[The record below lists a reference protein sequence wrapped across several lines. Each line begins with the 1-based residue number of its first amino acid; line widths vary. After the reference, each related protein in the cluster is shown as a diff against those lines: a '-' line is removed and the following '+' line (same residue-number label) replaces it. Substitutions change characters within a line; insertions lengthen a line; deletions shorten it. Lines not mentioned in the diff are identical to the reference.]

1 MQALQKLHFSPGM
14 EQLKKLSWLSEHG
27 YQVLLDRLQDGI
39 FAIEDGKLIY
49 VNQRLATMLGYPL
62 DELINRPFLEFVAVA
77 DRPLVAERHYGR
89 LAGKIVP
96 ENYDMRL
103 LTSRGEEILCSLNVG
118 LGETRV
124 GATVTV
130 GSVRDVTE
138 QRAAQAELE
147 KSKADLKSIFDK
159 LPDVLYR
166 TDMNG
171 IIVMVSPSCFD
182 IIGYRPD
189 EMLGTALSD
198 YYHVREDRQ
207 DVVQAALD
215 SGGKATQIEAKLKH
229 KNGTIIWFSAN
240 VSVHYGPDGK
250 PAYIEGVAR
259 DVSERR
265 QMEEQLVMLSRTDE
279 LTGAS
284 NRRHF
289 LDKSEDV
296 ICMMKRYQRPVS
308 MMIADLDNFKTIND
322 NHGHHAGDLA
332 LKAFAEICRGE
343 IRESDIFG
351 RLGGEEF
358 GLMLPETAIQDAQV
372 LAERILRATNALEI
386 SLDGQAIRFTVSI
399 GLIELNENDTTLNKV
414 MHRADLA
421 MYQAKAQGRNQIVT
435 AIN

>member
-1 MQALQKLHFSPGM
+1 M

-118 LGETRV
+118 LGEIRV

-198 YYHVREDRQ
+198 YYYVREDRQ

-240 VSVHYGPDGK
+240 VSVHYGADGK

-308 MMIADLDNFKTIND
+308 MMIADLDNFKMIND

-332 LKAFAEICRGE
+332 LKAFAEICRGK

-372 LAERILRATNALEI
+372 LAERILRATNALEL

-399 GLIELNENDTTLNKV
+399 GLIALNENDTTLNKV

>member
-1 MQALQKLHFSPGM
+1 
-14 EQLKKLSWLSEHG
+14 LKKLSWLSEHG

-62 DELINRPFLEFVAVA
+62 DELINRPFLELVAVA

-89 LAGKIVP
+89 LAGKKVP
-96 ENYDMRL
+96 EIYDMRL

-138 QRAAQAELE
+138 QRAALEELE

-171 IIVMVSPSCFD
+171 IIVMISPSCFD
-182 IIGYRPD
+182 IIGYRPE

-198 YYHVREDRQ
+198 YYYVRENRQ

-229 KNGTIIWFSAN
+229 KNGKTIWFSAN

-308 MMIADLDNFKTIND
+308 MMIADLDNFKMIND
-322 NHGHHAGDLA
+322 NFGHHAGDLA

-358 GLMLPETAIQDAQV
+358 GLMLPETTIEEAQV
-372 LAERILRATNALEI
+372 LAERILKATNALEI
-386 SLDGQAIRFTVSI
+386 SLDGQAIGFTVSI
-399 GLIELNENDTTLNKV
+399 GLIELDEDDTTLNKI

-435 AIN
+435 ATQ

>member
-1 MQALQKLHFSPGM
+1 
-14 EQLKKLSWLSEHG
+14 LKKLSWLSAHG

-39 FAIEDGKLIY
+39 FAIEDGRLIY

-62 DELINRPFLEFVAVA
+62 DELINRPFLELVAVA
-77 DRPLVAERHYGR
+77 DRPLVSERHHGR
-89 LAGKIVP
+89 LAGKQVP
-96 ENYDMRL
+96 EIYDMRL
-103 LTSRGEEILCSLNVG
+103 LTSSGEEILCSLNVG

-138 QRAAQAELE
+138 QRAALDELE
-147 KSKADLKSIFDK
+147 KSKADLKAIFDK

-166 TDMNG
+166 TDMKG
-171 IIVMVSPSCFD
+171 IIVMVSPSCID
-182 IIGYRPD
+182 IIGYRPE

-198 YYHVREDRQ
+198 YYHIQEERR
-207 DVVQAALD
+207 DVIQAALD
-215 SGGKATQIEAKLKH
+215 NAGKVTQIEARLKH

-240 VSVHYGPDGK
+240 VSVHFDADGM

-259 DVSERR
+259 DVSERKL
-265 QMEEQLVMLSRTDE
+265 MEEQLVALTRTDE

-296 ICMMKRYQRPVS
+296 IVMMRRYQRPVS
-308 MMIADLDNFKTIND
+308 MMVADLDNFKKIND
-322 NHGHHAGDLA
+322 KYGHHAGDLA

-358 GLMLPETAIQDAQV
+358 GMMLPETTIQEAQI
-372 LAERILRATNALEI
+372 LAERILKATNALEI

-399 GLIELNENDTTLNKV
+399 GLIELDQDDTSLNKV

-421 MYQAKAQGRNQIVT
+421 MYKAKEQGRNQIVT
-435 AIN
+435 AI

>member
-1 MQALQKLHFSPGM
+1 
-14 EQLKKLSWLSEHG
+14 LKKLSWLSEHG

-49 VNQRLATMLGYPL
+49 VNQRLATMLGFPL
-62 DELINRPFLEFVAVA
+62 DELINRPFLELVAVS

-89 LAGKIVP
+89 LAGKKVP
-96 ENYDMRL
+96 EIYDMRL

-118 LGETRV
+118 LGETKV

-171 IIVMVSPSCFD
+171 IIVMISPSCFD
-182 IIGYRPD
+182 IIGYRPE

-198 YYHVREDRQ
+198 YYYVREDRQ

-229 KNGTIIWFSAN
+229 KNGAIIWFSAN
-240 VSVHYGPDGK
+240 VSVHFDPDGK
-250 PAYIEGVAR
+250 PGYIEGVAR
-259 DVSERR
+259 DVSVRR
-265 QMEEQLVMLSRTDE
+265 QMEEQLVALSRTDE

-284 NRRHF
+284 NRRYF

-308 MMIADLDNFKTIND
+308 MMIADLDNFKSIND
-322 NHGHHAGDLA
+322 NYGHRAGDLA

-358 GLMLPETAIQDAQV
+358 GLMLPETTIQEAQV
-372 LAERILRATNALEI
+372 LAERILNATNALEI
-386 SLDGQAIRFTVSI
+386 RLDGQAIRFTVSI
-399 GLIELNENDTTLNKV
+399 GLIELDADDTSLNKV
-414 MHRADLA
+414 IHRADLA
-421 MYQAKAQGRNQIVT
+421 MYQAKAQGRNRIVT
-435 AIN
+435 AIK

>member
-1 MQALQKLHFSPGM
+1 M
-14 EQLKKLSWLSEHG
+14 
-27 YQVLLDRLQDGI
+27 LDRLQDGI
-39 FAIEDGKLIY
+39 FAIEDGRLIY

-62 DELINRPFLEFVAVA
+62 DELINRPFLEMVAVA
-77 DRPLVAERHYGR
+77 DRPLVLERHQAR
-89 LAGKIVP
+89 LAGKKVP

-118 LGETRV
+118 LGETGV

-130 GSVRDVTE
+130 GSVRDVTL
-138 QRAAQAELE
+138 QRAALGELE
-147 KSKADLKSIFDK
+147 KSKAELKSIFDK

-182 IIGYRPD
+182 IIGYRP
-189 EMLGTALSD
+189 EELLGTALSD
-198 YYHVREDRQ
+198 YYYVQEERQ
-207 DVVQAALD
+207 DVVQVALA
-215 SGGKATQIEAKLKH
+215 GRGKVTQIEARLKH
-229 KNGTIIWFSAN
+229 KNGRIIWFSAN
-240 VSVHYGPDGK
+240 VSVHFEPDGK
-250 PAYIEGVAR
+250 PGYIEGVAR
-259 DVSERR
+259 DVSASK
-265 QMEEQLVMLSRTDE
+265 QMEEQLVALSRTDE

-296 ICMMKRYQRPVS
+296 IGMMKRYQRPVS
-308 MMIADLDNFKTIND
+308 MMIADLDNFKLVND

-358 GLMLPETAIQDAQV
+358 GLLLPETTIQDAQV
-372 LAERILRATNALEI
+372 LAERILSATNSLAI
-386 SLDGQAIRFTVSI
+386 SWDGQTIRFTVSI
-399 GLIELNENDTTLNKV
+399 GLIELNEDDTTLNKV

-435 AIN
+435 ATI

>member
-1 MQALQKLHFSPGM
+1 
-14 EQLKKLSWLSEHG
+14 LKKLSWLSEHG

-62 DELINRPFLEFVAVA
+62 DELINRPFLELVAVA
-77 DRPLVAERHYGR
+77 DRPLVSERHQAR
-89 LAGKIVP
+89 LAGKKVP

-103 LTSRGEEILCSLNVG
+103 LTSSGAEILCSLNVG

-124 GATVTV
+124 GGTVTV

-138 QRAAQAELE
+138 QRAAQDELE

-171 IIVMVSPSCFD
+171 IIIMVSPSCFD
-182 IIGYRPD
+182 IIGYRP
-189 EMLGTALSD
+189 EELLGTVLSD
-198 YYHVREDRQ
+198 YYYVREDRQ

-215 SGGKATQIEAKLKH
+215 SGGKATQIEARLKH
-229 KNGTIIWFSAN
+229 KNGKIIWFWAK

-250 PAYIEGVAR
+250 PAYIEGLAR
-259 DVSERR
+259 DVSERK
-265 QMEEQLVMLSRTDE
+265 QMEEQLVARSRTDE

-284 NRRHF
+284 NRRYF

-308 MMIADLDNFKTIND
+308 MMIADLDNFKMIND
-322 NHGHHAGDLA
+322 NYGHHAGDLA
-332 LKAFAEICRGE
+332 LKAFAEICLGE

-358 GLMLPETAIQDAQV
+358 GLMLPETTIQEAHV
-372 LAERILRATNALEI
+372 LAERILSATNALEI
-386 SLDGQAIRFTVSI
+386 SLDGKAIRFTVSI
-399 GLIELNENDTTLNKV
+399 GLIELDADDTSLNKV

-435 AIN
+435 ATN